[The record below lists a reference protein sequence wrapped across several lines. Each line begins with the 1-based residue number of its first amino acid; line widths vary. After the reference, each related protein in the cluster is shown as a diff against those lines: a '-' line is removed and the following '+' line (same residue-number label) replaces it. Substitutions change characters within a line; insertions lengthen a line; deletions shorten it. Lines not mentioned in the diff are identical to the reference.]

1 MSEKTE
7 FLGQGERDRRDFTPP
22 PPPQRDREPF
32 LPGIGDVT
40 LPELVSREVALYPEA
55 ARPDRLDGQVIVE
68 VTVDREGKATAPRL
82 LTSPS
87 VFDKVALESAMTY
100 RYKPAT
106 KNGKPVAVT
115 MNLVMVF
122 KYTAKPSP

>member
-1 MSEKTE
+1 MTE
-7 FLGQGERDRRDFTPP
+7 FLAQAERDRHEFTPP
-22 PPPQRDREPF
+22 PPKQVDREPY

-40 LPELVSREVALYPEA
+40 MPELISREVAIYPDA
-55 ARPDRLDGQVIVE
+55 ARPEKLDGQVFVE
-68 VTVDREGKATAPRL
+68 VIVDREGKATAPRL
-82 LTSPS
+82 LTPPS
-87 VFDKVALESAMTY
+87 VFDPAALESAMTY

-122 KYTAKPSP
+122 KYTANPSP

>member
-1 MSEKTE
+1 M
-7 FLGQGERDRRDFTPP
+7 
-22 PPPQRDREPF
+22 
-32 LPGIGDVT
+32 T
-40 LPELVSREVALYPEA
+40 LPELVSREVTPYPDA

-82 LTSPS
+82 LTPPS
-87 VFDKVALESAMTY
+87 VFDPAALESARTY

-122 KYTAKPSP
+122 KYTANPSP